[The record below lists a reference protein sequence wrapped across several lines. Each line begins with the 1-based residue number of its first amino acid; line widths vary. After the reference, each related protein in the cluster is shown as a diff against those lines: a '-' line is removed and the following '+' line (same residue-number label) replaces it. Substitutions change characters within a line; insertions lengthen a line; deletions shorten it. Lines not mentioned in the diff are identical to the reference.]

1 MSRLRSQNFIAGT
14 FGSVWVND
22 EEWAH
27 VTKFEA
33 KVTGEFEDIHM
44 AGRYGV
50 GKKYMGWTG
59 EGTITVNKV
68 NSTITKMMSE
78 AFKKGIMP
86 EIKIVGRLADPNA
99 LGAERVEILD
109 VTFNEFM
116 LLNFELKAKMEEE
129 VPFSFEDYN
138 LIDTI

>member
-1 MSRLRSQNFIAGT
+1 MAKLRSQNVIAGT

-22 EEWAH
+22 EEWLH

-33 KVTGEFEDIHM
+33 KVTGEFEDINM
-44 AGRYGV
+44 AGKYGV

-68 NSTITKMMSE
+68 NSTVTKMLAD
-78 AFKKGIMP
+78 AFKKGVMP
-86 EIKIVGRLADPNA
+86 EIKIVAKLADPQA
-99 LGAERVEILD
+99 LGAERIEILE
-109 VTFNEFM
+109 VTFSEFM
-116 LLNFELKAKMEEE
+116 LINFELKAKMEEE
-129 VPFSFEDYN
+129 VPFTFEDYN

>member
-1 MSRLRSQNFIAGT
+1 MAKLRSQNVIAGT

-22 EEWAH
+22 EEWLN

-33 KVTGEFEDIHM
+33 KVTGEFEDINM

-50 GKKYMGWTG
+50 GKKFMGWTG

-68 NSTITKMMSE
+68 NSTISKLLAE
-78 AFKKGIMP
+78 NFKKGIMP
-86 EIKIVGRLADPNA
+86 DIKIVGKLADPQA
-99 LGAERVEILD
+99 LGAERVELLE
-109 VTFNEFM
+109 VTFTEFM
-116 LLNFELKAKMEEE
+116 LLNFELKTKMEEE

-138 LIDTI
+138 LIDSI

>member
-1 MSRLRSQNFIAGT
+1 MSRLRSQNVIAGT

-22 EEWAH
+22 EEWIH

-33 KVTGEFEDIHM
+33 KVTGEYEDVLM

-50 GKKYMGWTG
+50 GRKYMGWTG

-99 LGAERVEILD
+99 YGAERVEILD

>member
-1 MSRLRSQNFIAGT
+1 MAKLRSQNVIAGT

-22 EEWAH
+22 EEWLH

-33 KVTGEFEDIHM
+33 KVTGEFEDINM
-44 AGRYGV
+44 AGKLTT
-50 GKKYMGWTG
+50 GKKFMGWTG

-68 NSTITKMMSE
+68 NSTVTKMLAE
-78 AFKKGIMP
+78 AFKKGTMP
-86 EIKIVGRLADPNA
+86 EIKLVGKLADPQA

-109 VTFNEFM
+109 VTFSEFM
-116 LLNFELKAKMEEE
+116 LLNFEVKTKMEEE

-138 LIDTI
+138 LIDSI

>member
-1 MSRLRSQNFIAGT
+1 MTKLRSQNVIAGT

-22 EEWAH
+22 EEWLN

-33 KVTGEFEDIHM
+33 KVTGEFEDINM

-50 GKKYMGWTG
+50 GKKFMGWTG

-68 NSTITKMMSE
+68 NSTISKLLAE
-78 AFKKGIMP
+78 NFKKGIMP
-86 EIKIVGRLADPNA
+86 DIKIVGKLADPQA
-99 LGAERVEILD
+99 LGAERVELLE
-109 VTFNEFM
+109 VTFTEFM
-116 LLNFELKAKMEEE
+116 LLNFELKTKMEEE

-138 LIDTI
+138 LIDSI

>member
-1 MSRLRSQNFIAGT
+1 MQKLRSQNFIAGT

-22 EEWAH
+22 EEWLH

-33 KVTGEFEDIHM
+33 KVTGEFEDINM

-59 EGTITVNKV
+59 EGTIIVNKV
-68 NSTITKMMSE
+68 NSTVTKMLSE

-86 EIKIVGRLADPNA
+86 EIKIVGKLADPNA
-99 LGAERVEILD
+99 LGAERVEILE
-109 VTFNEFM
+109 VTFSEFM

-129 VPFSFEDYN
+129 IPFTFEDYN